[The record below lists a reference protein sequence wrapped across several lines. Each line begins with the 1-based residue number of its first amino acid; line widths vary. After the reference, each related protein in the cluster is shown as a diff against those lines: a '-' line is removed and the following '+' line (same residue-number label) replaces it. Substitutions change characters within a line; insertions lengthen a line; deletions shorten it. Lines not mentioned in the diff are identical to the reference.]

1 MSRPI
6 ASTPI
11 LRGDAAKEFLK
22 DMKRPDTPEEKLI
35 KERIRNNRRVR
46 FL

>member
-6 ASTPI
+6 ASTPV
-11 LRGDAAKEFLK
+11 LEGEAAKEFLK